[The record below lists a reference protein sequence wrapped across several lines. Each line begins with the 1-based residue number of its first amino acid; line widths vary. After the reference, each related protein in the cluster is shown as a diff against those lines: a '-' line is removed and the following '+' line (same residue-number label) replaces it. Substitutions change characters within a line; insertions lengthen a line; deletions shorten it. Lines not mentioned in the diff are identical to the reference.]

1 MLKQGFCDPRQTSPT
16 KEKKKMS
23 GFRSAASAAIA
34 SIAVL
39 AFAFSGTP
47 TFAAHVY
54 HSHHHRVHTGVGVA
68 VHPYDGSDAYYDEG
82 NEAAFPNTEDHSAE
96 CINGYR
102 WQRHNHDWF
111 KTTAEDTMP
120 LPC

>member
-1 MLKQGFCDPRQTSPT
+1 
-16 KEKKKMS
+16 MS
-23 GFRSAASAAIA
+23 GFRSALPAAIA
-34 SIAVL
+34 SIAVV

-47 TFAAHVY
+47 TFAAHSN
-54 HSHHHRVHTGVGVA
+54 HFHHHAHTVGVA
-68 VHPYDGSDAYYDEG
+68 AYTDAYYDEG

-96 CINGYR
+96 CINHFR

-111 KTTAEDTMP
+111 KTTSEDTMP